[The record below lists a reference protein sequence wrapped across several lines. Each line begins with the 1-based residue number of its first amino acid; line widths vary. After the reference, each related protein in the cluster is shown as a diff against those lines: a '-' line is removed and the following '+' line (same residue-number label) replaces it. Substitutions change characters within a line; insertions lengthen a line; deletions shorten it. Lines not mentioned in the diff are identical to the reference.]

1 VLSFSIFKKII
12 LGNNSYNCDFIVLLQ
27 PTLLIGNRMMRYKLT
42 PLTGQELTITPPAS
56 KSISNRALLLHA
68 LSGGSEL
75 PDNLSDCDDTRVM
88 LAALLGQHAEVDIQA
103 AGTAMRFLTAY
114 YALTDGTHVLTGT
127 ARMKQRPIHLLV
139 DALREL
145 GARIEYV
152 ESEGFPPLRI
162 TGTTLHGGELTLAGN
177 ISSQYVSALLMIAP
191 LLKEGLKL
199 HLTGEIV
206 SRPYIALTL
215 HLMKAYGVEGF
226 WQDDSTLC
234 VPHSAYTP
242 CRYHIESDWSAASYW
257 YELLALCEGRADL
270 PTSIRLNG
278 LHADSPQGDKKGA
291 EYFRLLG
298 IDTVFDADGCVLSRS
313 TPRVSRL
320 DADFTEIPDL
330 VQTFA
335 VACCLLDIPFRF
347 SGVQSLVIKE
357 TDRIAALITEL
368 KKLGC
373 ELTSENH
380 RTLLWEGARCFP
392 LSDTPTIDTYDDHR
406 MAMAFAP
413 AAIRVPGLCMNHPGV
428 VTKSYPRF
436 WNDLDIIIKRNE
448 E

>member
-1 VLSFSIFKKII
+1 
-12 LGNNSYNCDFIVLLQ
+12 
-27 PTLLIGNRMMRYKLT
+27 MRYKLT
-42 PLTGQELTITPPAS
+42 PLTGQELNITPPAS

-88 LAALLGQHAEVDIQA
+88 LAALMGQHTEVDIQA

-114 YALTDGTHVLTGT
+114 FALTGGTHVLTGT

-145 GARIEYV
+145 GAQIEYV
-152 ESEGFPPLRI
+152 ETEGFPPLRI
-162 TGTTLHGGELTLAGN
+162 TGTTLHGGDLTLSGN

-191 LLKEGLKL
+191 LLKEGLRL

-215 HLMKAYGVEGF
+215 HLMKAYGATAF
-226 WQDDSTLC
+226 WQDDATLY
-234 VPHSAYTP
+234 VPHGAYTP

-278 LHADSPQGDKKGA
+278 VHADSPQGDRKGA

-298 IDTVFDADGCVLSRS
+298 IDTVFDDEGCVLSR
-313 TPRVSRL
+313 TAPRVSRL
-320 DADFTEIPDL
+320 DADFTDIPDL

-335 VACCLLDIPFRF
+335 VTCCLLDIPFRF

-368 KKLGC
+368 KKINC
-373 ELTSENH
+373 EVTSENH
-380 RTLLWEGARCFP
+380 LTLFCKRPSCFSAP
-392 LSDTPTIDTYDDHR
+392 DAPTIETYDDHR

-413 AAIRVPGLCMNHPGV
+413 AAIRVPGIRINHPGV

-436 WNDLDIIIKRNE
+436 WKDLDIIIKRDE